1 MSRRAILIIWVVMA
15 ALLVVSSA
23 VFYDQLLGG
32 IVTVAEAVDSGT
44 HAPEV
49 EESTTAAVL
58 SLLASLATL
67 IGFVSTTILAWRRES
82 REVEKAQLDLVQ
94 QAYEIEKLR
103 RELDGLLA
111 ENDREDRGGRED
123 A

>member
-1 MSRRAILIIWVVMA
+1 MSRRAILIIWVVLA

-23 VFYDQLLGG
+23 VFYNQLLSG
-32 IVTVAEAVDSGT
+32 IVTVAESVDSGS
-44 HAPEV
+44 HAPEL

-82 REVEKAQLDLVQ
+82 REVEKAKLDLVQ

-103 RELDGLLA
+103 RELDVLLQK
-111 ENDREDRGGRED
+111 ESHE
-123 A
+123 

>member
-1 MSRRAILIIWVVMA
+1 MSRRAILIIWVVLLA

-23 VFYDQLLGG
+23 VFTINCWAALLQSLNPS
-32 IVTVAEAVDSGT
+32 IAAR
-44 HAPEV
+44 APEL

-82 REVEKAQLDLVQ
+82 REVEG
-94 QAYEIEKLR
+94 QAR
-103 RELDGLLA
+103 FGA
-111 ENDREDRGGRED
+111 AGV
-123 A
+123 